1 MTDIHPAVFLILLPL
16 SATALTRF
24 SLERARTVAVA
35 IPKGYFRR
43 FLLKGVVITLFVKM
57 SVDALR

>member
-24 SLERARTVAVA
+24 SLERARTVA

-57 SVDALR
+57 SVDALG

>member
-24 SLERARTVAVA
+24 SLERARTVA

-43 FLLKGVVITLFVKM
+43 FLLLKGVVITLFVKM
-57 SVDALR
+57 SVDALG